1 MCKHIFITNIQDKLL
16 IMKIHFIQK
25 FTSFKTVSQ
34 NHTEQERLISFLEI
48 HLKRKGNHKEL

>member
-1 MCKHIFITNIQDKLL
+1 
-16 IMKIHFIQK
+16 MKIHFIQK

-34 NHTEQERLISFLEI
+34 NHTEQKRLISFLEI